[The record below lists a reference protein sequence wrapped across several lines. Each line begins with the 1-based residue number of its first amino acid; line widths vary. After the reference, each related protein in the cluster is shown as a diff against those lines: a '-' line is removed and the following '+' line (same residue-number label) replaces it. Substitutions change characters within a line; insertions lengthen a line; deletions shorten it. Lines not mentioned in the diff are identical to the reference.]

1 MYYISHILWK
11 WQSMCR
17 MHNITSFQY
26 LVELN
31 QGSQFRIRDCTSLI
45 NETIYFGIGQY
56 WCIDLGL
63 PLFIYIYI
71 CMYVCMYVCIP

>member
-1 MYYISHILWK
+1 
-11 WQSMCR
+11 

-31 QGSQFRIRDCTSLI
+31 QGSQFRIRGCTSLI

-56 WCIDLGL
+56 WCIDVGL
-63 PLFIYIYI
+63 PLFIYI